1 MLFIILTNRKN
12 RKYIFFIFSTV
23 NFGRNYYQ
31 NFMYYIYIKFLYKL
45 LKIIMIMII
54 ININRY

>member
-31 NFMYYIYIKFLYKL
+31 NFMYYIYIKKSF
-45 LKIIMIMII
+45 
-54 ININRY
+54 INY